1 MNLLH
6 NELEDI
12 LKPGTIVAHY
22 KRNDYLKL
30 TPPTEQVENMYL
42 YQVCGIATNTNTNIH
57 MVIYQALYGTREVFA
72 RPLEEYLGSSV
83 KTRDGLLKSY
93 TPKFT
98 VYKDPVA
105 VPPASQAAGM
115 VVNEDVTKL
124 HEDKKKLR
132 KKVKNLQSKIKALT
146 KENEQ
151 LKKSKTTG
159 VSTQRIE
166 SPHTD
171 TDITRVDVN
180 ESYPKIALT
189 PHIVNGIQPKSVEA
203 ADIADQITKPDSPVL
218 PSVLKDVQ
226 RETWNSKLEKKSSE
240 IKK

>member
-6 NELEDI
+6 NELEDL

-22 KRNDYLKL
+22 KREDYLKL
-30 TPPTEQVENMYL
+30 TPPTEQIENMYL
-42 YQVCGIATNTNTNIH
+42 YQVCGIATNTNRNTH

-72 RPLEEYLGSSV
+72 RPLEEYLESSV
-83 KTRDGLLKSY
+83 KTHEGVLKIY

-98 VYKDPVA
+98 VYKDPVD

-146 KENEQ
+146 KENEE
-151 LKKSKTTG
+151 LKKSKTIG
-159 VSTQRIE
+159 ASTQRIE
-166 SPHTD
+166 TPD

-189 PHIVNGIQPKSVEA
+189 PHIVNGVQPKSVEA
-203 ADIADQITKPDSPVL
+203 ADIADQITKPNKPVL
-218 PSVLKDVQ
+218 ESVLKDVE
-226 RETWNSKLEKKSSE
+226 REAWNSKLEKKSSE
-240 IKK
+240 MKK